1 MGEIKTSVKEQFIKF
16 KNINVSF
23 TDTGKGKAVV
33 FLHGFLETKKI
44 WEFFAKQLSKTQ
56 RVITIDLLV
65 HGKTDCLSYVHTME
79 EMAEAVQKVLHHLK
93 LRKYF
98 LIGHSLG
105 GYVSLALAENYP
117 DHIKGLC
124 MFHSSSHSDNE
135 QKQKDRDRLI
145 KVVKRNPKIFI
156 DEAVPNLF
164 NTNYKPYHK
173 EIIQIKELAEATSK
187 QGIIA
192 ALEGM
197 KIRLEREIIIKFAPY
212 PVLYIIGEK
221 DNILPCNDLIKQ
233 AKLPENGSYL
243 LLKNVGHMGFIEA
256 EQETFDAVKQFVLK
270 N

>member
-1 MGEIKTSVKEQFIKF
+1 MTFDNQVREQYVKF

-33 FLHGFLETKKI
+33 FLHGFLESKEI
-44 WEFFAKQLSKTQ
+44 WEHFAKQLSKTQ
-56 RVITIDLLV
+56 RVITIDLLG
-65 HGKTDCLSYVHTME
+65 HGNTDCLSYVHTME
-79 EMAEAVQKVLHHLK
+79 EMAEAVLKVLHYLK

-117 DHIKGLC
+117 DNIKGLC
-124 MFHSSSHSDNE
+124 MFHSSSHADDV

-156 DEAVPNLF
+156 DEAIPRLF
-164 NTNYKPYHK
+164 NTNYQPYQK
-173 EIIQIKELAEATSK
+173 EIKRLKTIVEATSK

-197 KIRLEREIIIKFAPY
+197 KIRLEREIIVKFAPY
-212 PVLYIIGEK
+212 PVLYIIGEE
-221 DNILPCNDLIKQ
+221 DTILPCNNLIEQ
-233 AKLPENGSYL
+233 AQLPENGTYL

-256 EQETFDAVKQFVLK
+256 ETETYHAINQFVKK